1 MKNLRQI
8 GISLLAMGVL
18 TSFAMAAEKQ
28 PDATLRLSF
37 KSVAVGVGFSS
48 GSGTLTY
55 KGKDYP
61 VKVKGLSVGKVGVT
75 SSSAHGEVFN
85 LKHLQDFNGHYDV
98 GGAGTRGV
106 TVGAGKAGTL
116 MSNQAGVIVRVSST
130 QQGVSVNATGGGVD
144 MQLQK

>member
-1 MKNLRQI
+1 MKNVKKI
-8 GISLLAMGVL
+8 GIVLLVLGVM
-18 TSFAMAAEKQ
+18 TGFTFAASKEEK

-75 SSSAHGEVFN
+75 SSSAYGEVFN

-98 GGAGTRGV
+98 GGAGRRGV
-106 TVGAGKAGTL
+106 TVGAG
-116 MSNQAGVIVRVSST
+116 
-130 QQGVSVNATGGGVD
+130 NA
-144 MQLQK
+144 